1 MSQLPEK
8 NADSVFK
15 INTSSGTGSGF
26 YLRDRNILVTNFHV
40 IQGHRTVAVEDQGK
54 ERYLANVVFVNPTT
68 DLAFLQPVRN
78 LNAHPRVFDSFA
90 PVRERE
96 RVYVLGFP
104 FGMPYTETEGIV
116 SSPRQLMGGRYYIQ
130 TDAAVNPGNSGG
142 PMVNANGQLV
152 GITTAKFT
160 EADNVGFAIPV
171 NDLQEDLE
179 SFNFNR
185 EMSYAVKCSSC
196 KNLIFTKTEYCN
208 NCGNSI
214 DTSVFDE
221 ITPNEL
227 GKFIEQSLNIAGI
240 NPVLARGGEDYWN
253 FYHGSTMIT
262 IYYHE
267 REYLYALS
275 PINELPTSNLEKL
288 LKYILSAPLPAYKLG
303 IFDNKIYIFYRIH
316 MSDMFSDHAD
326 GVRKALSVFPLK
338 ADEMSQF
345 FQEHFNCPV
354 TNYSR
359 APKAKDPAEELG
371 QEAIDYGSQAEG
383 LRKQGKLAEA
393 LEVYKKQEAIYNRLE
408 SEKPKLAQNYSNQAL
423 LLRDLGKFPE
433 ALALYHKERQVYESS
448 GMHKELAACYSNFSK
463 LCLRWGNLKEAL
475 NFQRNEENIYK
486 KLNDPSGLAGSWWRK
501 GIIYGQAKDYQ
512 TLIKC
517 WQYSIQL
524 YKSVGTPTQ
533 THEAELQKIMVRF
546 GKV

>member
-26 YLRDRNILVTNFHV
+26 YLRDKNILVTNFHV
-40 IQGHRTVAVEDQGK
+40 VQGYRTVAVEDRAK
-54 ERYLANVVFVNPTT
+54 ERYLATVVFVNPTT

-78 LNAHPRVFDSFA
+78 LNIYPRIFDNFA

-142 PMVNANGQLV
+142 PVVNASGQLV

-160 EADNVGFAIPV
+160 EAENVGFAIPV

-179 SFNFNR
+179 SFNYNR
-185 EMSYAVKCSSC
+185 EMTYAVKCSSC

-214 DTSVFDE
+214 DSSVFDE
-221 ITPNEL
+221 ISPNEL
-227 GKFIEQSLNIAGI
+227 GKFIEQALGSAEI
-240 NPVLARGGEDYWN
+240 NPVLARSGEDYWN

-262 IYYHE
+262 IYFHD

-316 MSDMFSDHAD
+316 MSDMFSAYAD
-326 GVRKALSVFPLK
+326 DVRKVLSVFPLK
-338 ADEMSQF
+338 ADEMSRF
-345 FQEHFNCPV
+345 FQEQFNCPM

-359 APKAKDPAEELG
+359 TQEAKDSPQEPG
-371 QEAIDYGSQAEG
+371 QQAVDYGSQAEA
-383 LRKQGKLAEA
+383 LKKQGKLAEA
-393 LEVYKKQEAIYNRLE
+393 LEVYKKQEAVYKQLE
-408 SEKPKLAQNYSNQAL
+408 PEKRQLAHNYANQAL
-423 LLRDLGKFPE
+423 ILRDLQKFPE
-433 ALALYHKERQVYESS
+433 SLGLYQKERQVYESL
-448 GMHKELAACYSNFSK
+448 GMHKELAGCYGDLTR
-463 LCLRWGNLKEAL
+463 LCLRWGKLKEAL
-475 NFQRNEENIYK
+475 DFQRNEENIYK
-486 KLNDPSGLAGSWWRK
+486 KMEDRAGLAGSWWRK

-512 TLIKC
+512 TLSKC
-517 WQYSIQL
+517 WQYAIQL
-524 YKSVGTPTQ
+524 YKSIGTPTQ
-533 THEAELQKIMVRF
+533 KYEAELQKVMM
-546 GKV
+546 KLKKP

>member
-8 NADSVFK
+8 NADAVFK

-26 YLRDRNILVTNFHV
+26 YLRNKNILVTNFHV
-40 IQGHRTVAVEDQGK
+40 VQGHRTVAVEDQGK

-78 LNAHPRVFDSFA
+78 LNIHPRVFDSFA
-90 PVRERE
+90 SVRERE

-142 PMVNANGQLV
+142 PVVNANGQLV
-152 GITTAKFT
+152 GITTSKFT
-160 EADNVGFAIPV
+160 DADNVGFAIPV

-185 EMSYAVKCSSC
+185 GMTYAVKCSSC

-214 DTSVFDE
+214 DSSVFDQ
-221 ITPNEL
+221 IAPNEP
-227 GKFIEQSLNIAGI
+227 GKFIEQALSITGI

-253 FYHGSTMIT
+253 FYYGSSMIT
-262 IYYHE
+262 IYFHD

-288 LKYILSAPLPAYKLG
+288 LKYILSAPLPAFKLG

-316 MSDMFSDHAD
+316 MSDMFSAFAED
-326 GVRKALSVFPLK
+326 VRKALSLFPLK
-338 ADEMSQF
+338 ADEMSHF
-345 FQEHFNCPV
+345 FQKHFNCPM
-354 TNYSR
+354 TNYSK
-359 APKAKDPAEELG
+359 PQKLKDSPEDLG
-371 QEAIDYGSQAEG
+371 QQAINYGSQAEG
-383 LRKQGKLAEA
+383 LKKKGKLAEA
-393 LEVYKKQEAIYNRLE
+393 LEVYKKQEAIYKQLE
-408 SEKPKLAQNYSNQAL
+408 SEKHQLAQNYAKQAL
-423 LLRDLGKFPE
+423 IFRDLGQFPQ
-433 ALALYHKERQVYESS
+433 ALGLYQKERQIYESL
-448 GMHKELAACYSNFSK
+448 GMHKELAGCYGDLTK

-486 KLNDPSGLAGSWWRK
+486 KLNDRSGLASSWWRK

-524 YKSVGTPTQ
+524 YKSIGISTQ
-533 THEAELQKIMVRF
+533 NHEAELQKIVV
-546 GKV
+546 KHKAP